1 MASYRRIGRI
11 SGLVT
16 GSHHATG
23 YYESGYILTT
33 GCHRTEET
41 S

>member
-1 MASYRRIGRI
+1 MARYRVMART
-11 SGLVT
+11 SGLVRALY
-16 GSHHATG
+16 HATG

-33 GCHRTEET
+33 GRHRIEET

>member
-1 MASYRRIGRI
+1 MARYRITAWT
-11 SGLVT
+11 SGLVRAPN
-16 GSHHATG
+16 HATG

-33 GCHRTEET
+33 GRHRIEET